1 MSIESHNTSH
11 AVGDVPRHTD
21 VSFEAQDIKTG
32 TIYGYIIALG
42 LAVVVSMIICI
53 FILKFTR
60 NFAATT
66 EMPPVKEAMKI
77 IAEKGLPGASSSAA
91 APAPAAEKKP

>member
-1 MSIESHNTSH
+1 MSTESHNTGH
-11 AVGDVPRHTD
+11 AAGDVPRHTD

-42 LAVVVSMIICI
+42 LAVVVSMVLCI

-60 NFAATT
+60 SFAVATDT
-66 EMPPVKEAMKI
+66 PPPPSREAQ
-77 IAEKGLPGASSSAA
+77 
-91 APAPAAEKKP
+91 